1 MKTHRRS
8 DSKLFLA
15 SAGRPRCGSVRCF
28 LRVLQMMVNNVR
40 SKLLVPESGRPAGRR
55 DQTSGAK
62 NIGAHVFVDRMAQH
76 LNVLV
81 RQQFRQFVAPLHR
94 QDRSNR
100 VECSARASGA
110 VLTISF
116 HERPGQ
122 TLRPLFVRSGEVYDR
137 EQPASLPLG
146 EDSQMREVI
155 STPAALSPYAER
167 RRQTR
172 L

>member
-1 MKTHRRS
+1 
-8 DSKLFLA
+8 
-15 SAGRPRCGSVRCF
+15 
-28 LRVLQMMVNNVR
+28 
-40 SKLLVPESGRPAGRR
+40 
-55 DQTSGAK
+55 
-62 NIGAHVFVDRMAQH
+62 
-76 LNVLV
+76 
-81 RQQFRQFVAPLHR
+81 
-94 QDRSNR
+94 
-100 VECSARASGA
+100 
-110 VLTISF
+110 LTISF
-116 HERPGQ
+116 NERPGQ